1 MCGSSRSLPVF
12 RLVMTILGIS
22 GLAAGSGCQQPTV
35 RGIPVGELVDLT
47 HPFDADTIYWPTAEG
62 FRKTTDFEGL
72 TEAGYWYSA
81 YSFCTAEHGGTHLD
95 APVHFA
101 QGAPAADQVPLDRL
115 LGQAAV
121 VDVVEQAGRDRDYL
135 IQVADFEAWE
145 QQHGRLPEGVILL
158 LRTGFSQYWPDR
170 VRYLGTDRRG
180 PEAVAELHFPGL
192 APDAARW
199 LVAERSVRAV
209 GIDTASID
217 YGQSRLFEA
226 HRILFAAEIPVFEN
240 VAALDRL
247 PATGAF
253 VIGLPMKIRGGSGG
267 PLRIIAVLP

>member
-1 MCGSSRSLPVF
+1 MF
-12 RLVMTILGIS
+12 RLALSILGVS
-22 GLAAGSGCQQPTV
+22 ALVAGSGCKQ
-35 RGIPVGELVDLT
+35 RAAGSIPLGELVDLT
-47 HPFDADTIYWPTAEG
+47 HPFDADTIYWPTSEG

-101 QGAPAADQVPLDRL
+101 QGAPPADQVPLDRL
-115 LGQAAV
+115 LGPGAV
-121 VDVVEQAGRDRDYL
+121 VDVTEPAGRDRDYR
-135 IQVADFEAWE
+135 IQIADFEAWE
-145 QQHGRLPEGVILL
+145 QRHGRLPEGVILL
-158 LRTGFSQYWPDR
+158 LRTGFSRFWPDR
-170 VRYLGTDRRG
+170 LRYLGTDRRG
-180 PEAVAELHFPGL
+180 LEAVAELHFPGL

-199 LVAERSVRAV
+199 LVEERSVRAV

-240 VAALDRL
+240 VAALERL
-247 PATGAF
+247 PPVGAL
-253 VIGLPMKIRGGSGG
+253 VVALPMKIRGGSGG
-267 PLRIIAVLP
+267 PLRIIAILP